1 MPGSGLPHN
10 NLGLTLQEA
19 GRLDTAIVE
28 FETAYAMEPYVAAF
42 LGNLV
47 KARREAGE
55 QGEEI
60 RLLLKEML
68 LMESRPEWVHW
79 TRDELELMLPMET
92 RPQGESIS
100 VEGDPASEVSDR
112 ELEAP
117 DQLPELIEPAHSR

>member
-1 MPGSGLPHN
+1 M
-10 NLGLTLQEA
+10 
-19 GRLDTAIVE
+19 
-28 FETAYAMEPYVAAF
+28 
-42 LGNLV
+42 V